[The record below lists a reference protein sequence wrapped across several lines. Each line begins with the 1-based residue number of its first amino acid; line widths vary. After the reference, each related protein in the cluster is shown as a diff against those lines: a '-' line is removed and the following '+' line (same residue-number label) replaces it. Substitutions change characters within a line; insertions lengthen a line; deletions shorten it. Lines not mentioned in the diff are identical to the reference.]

1 MENNIHIEEDTIVTF
16 ADSSWN
22 VCVDTGRSTGG
33 DCTIVQGGPGNHSSH
48 LPIPVVMSSGEVEYI
63 AAVTDSMRESHLHML
78 TYDLRYLGTS
88 EYANTSKYK

>member
-1 MENNIHIEEDTIVTF
+1 M
-16 ADSSWN
+16 
-22 VCVDTGRSTGG
+22 
-33 DCTIVQGGPGNHSSH
+33 QGGPGNHSSH

-88 EYANTSKYK
+88 EYANTSKYNKIIIPNGVVPSILSQIIINIVDTCY